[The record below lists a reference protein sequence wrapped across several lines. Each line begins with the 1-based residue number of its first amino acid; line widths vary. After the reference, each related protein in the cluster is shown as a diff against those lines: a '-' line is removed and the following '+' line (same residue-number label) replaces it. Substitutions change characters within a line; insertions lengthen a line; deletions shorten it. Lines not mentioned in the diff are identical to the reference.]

1 MLKEEII
8 HEIYDKIPKALKGI
22 NGEGEHVICLDE
34 KPFNLYAT
42 LEKLPIETLTW
53 IAEKFGVHASLLV

>member
-1 MLKEEII
+1 MVRKEII
-8 HEIYDKIPKALKGI
+8 HEIYTNIPNSLKGI

-42 LEKLPIETLTW
+42 LEKLPLETLTW
-53 IAEKFGVHASLLV
+53 IAEKFDIKADVLL